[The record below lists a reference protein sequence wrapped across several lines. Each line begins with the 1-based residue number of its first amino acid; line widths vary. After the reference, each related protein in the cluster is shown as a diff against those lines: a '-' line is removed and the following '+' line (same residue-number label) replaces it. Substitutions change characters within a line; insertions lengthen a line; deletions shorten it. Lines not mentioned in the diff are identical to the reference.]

1 MRQFRATAEPC
12 PPALLPLLTSP
23 RAQIEAAIETLIAH
37 LDALDGDPDREPDA
51 DDEDSDD
58 REHDPCDFGEGEE
71 ASC

>member
-12 PPALLPLLTSP
+12 PPVLLPLLSSP

-51 DDEDSDD
+51 DDEES
-58 REHDPCDFGEGEE
+58 DFGEEE
-71 ASC
+71 EPSC